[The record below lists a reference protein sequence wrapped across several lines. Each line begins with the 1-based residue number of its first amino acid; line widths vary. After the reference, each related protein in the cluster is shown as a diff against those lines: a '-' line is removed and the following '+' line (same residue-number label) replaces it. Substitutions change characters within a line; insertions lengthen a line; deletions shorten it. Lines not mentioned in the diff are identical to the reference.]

1 MLVWESHVCLP
12 LHPRA
17 SFAPL
22 RKLRDNGVHYA
33 SVNVGMDLNPLSQI
47 MGVIAAFRA
56 AIFGAPADFLL
67 AESVKDVARARDSG
81 RLAVGFD
88 LEGAKPLL
96 GRPEMLLLFRELGVR
111 QIHFAYNRNN
121 EVAGGCHDR
130 SRGLTALGRRM
141 VAAVND
147 AGILMDCS
155 HTGRRSSME
164 IMELSRHPVVFSHA
178 NPSALVEHGRNITD
192 RQIRAAA
199 ETGGVVCVSGVSAF
213 VGKVRPTAADIA
225 RHAAHVADLV
235 GAEHAGIGSD
245 ISFRQKNLNDD
256 PPPPFC
262 PDYWWPRAAGYHR
275 SLRRMSYSPVN
286 VWQKLPDALRKL
298 GMREDEISGV
308 MGGNMARV
316 AANVWTGCRKN

>member
-1 MLVWESHVCLP
+1 MLAWESHVCLP

-17 SFAPL
+17 SLAPL
-22 RKLRDNGVHYA
+22 RKLRDCGVHYA
-33 SVNVGMDLNPLSQI
+33 SVNAGMDLNPLPQI
-47 MGVIAAFRA
+47 MTVLAAFRA
-56 AIFGAPADFLL
+56 AIFRDPANFLL
-67 AESVKDVARARDSG
+67 AESVNDVARARKSG

-96 GRPEMLLLFRELGVR
+96 GRPEMLALFRDLGVR

-141 VAAVND
+141 VEAVND
-147 AGILMDCS
+147 AGMLMDCS
-155 HTGRRSSME
+155 HTGRRCSME
-164 IMELSRHPVVFSHA
+164 IMALSRHPVVFSHA
-178 NPSALVEHGRNITD
+178 NPLALVKHGRNVAD

-213 VGKVRPTAADIA
+213 IGSPKPTVNHVA
-225 RHAAHVADLV
+225 RHAAYVADLV
-235 GAEHAGIGSD
+235 GAEHAGIGLD
-245 ISFRQKNLNDD
+245 VSFRQKNLDD
-256 PPPPFC
+256 SPPPPFD

-275 SLRRMSYSPVN
+275 ALRRMSYVPVSA
-286 VWQKLPDALRKL
+286 WRKLPAALRGV
-298 GMREDEISGV
+298 GMRENEISGV

-316 AANVWTGCRKN
+316 AARVWGDVRRK